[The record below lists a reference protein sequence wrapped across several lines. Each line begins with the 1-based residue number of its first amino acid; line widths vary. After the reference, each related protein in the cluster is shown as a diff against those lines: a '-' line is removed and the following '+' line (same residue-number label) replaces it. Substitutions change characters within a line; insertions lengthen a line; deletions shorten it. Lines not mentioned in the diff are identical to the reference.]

1 MLLTNKLGYKRS
13 YKHRNKHMPP
23 KANQRHFG
31 QRPWML
37 EMYATNCSL
46 NIYEDTF
53 CQTSDLLHKPPHYT
67 YFWHSKVSNTKV
79 ENRSTH
85 GVETDAS
92 AYLSLASCN
101 LLTAK
106 VDCFVLFAPWTTCTN
121 WDQNRFISFSTY
133 HAHKLGNRRTD
144 ACEDGQI
151 NMPPPASVKS
161 KHSFSSRDLPNIA
174 ARARSCTRRA
184 RTSVHLYSDDKGVR
198 ISLSTKLKH
207 TDTHTLTH
215 TVVIIVPSLHHE
227 QFTAPII
234 ASSLHIGWFQATL
247 TTSVNVRLCNL
258 RSSRTIFIHLI
269 WERPCSLFQASGG
282 NAVKS
287 FLTSTPRSIRAMCPN
302 RKKWTERYIK
312 TYSLHRT
319 MWRHLNTIL
328 ADSKR

>member
-144 ACEDGQI
+144 ICEDGQI
-151 NMPPPASVKS
+151 NRQVK
-161 KHSFSSRDLPNIA
+161 KTCLRLP
-174 ARARSCTRRA
+174 
-184 RTSVHLYSDDKGVR
+184 V
-198 ISLSTKLKH
+198 LK
-207 TDTHTLTH
+207 
-215 TVVIIVPSLHHE
+215 
-227 QFTAPII
+227 
-234 ASSLHIGWFQATL
+234 
-247 TTSVNVRLCNL
+247 VN
-258 RSSRTIFIHLI
+258 
-269 WERPCSLFQASGG
+269 
-282 NAVKS
+282 
-287 FLTSTPRSIRAMCPN
+287 
-302 RKKWTERYIK
+302 
-312 TYSLHRT
+312 TYSQAETYQTLQQGLVPALDVQGHQCT
-319 MWRHLNTIL
+319 CTVTTKVSGSHCLQN
-328 ADSKR
+328 